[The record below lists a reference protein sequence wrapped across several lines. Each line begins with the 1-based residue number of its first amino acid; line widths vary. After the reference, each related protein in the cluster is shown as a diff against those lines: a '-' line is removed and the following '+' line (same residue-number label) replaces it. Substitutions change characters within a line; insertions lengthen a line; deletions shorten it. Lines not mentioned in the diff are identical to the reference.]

1 VLSDSLTKAGRL
13 VELQLA
19 FWKNPRRA
27 LTTAELAR
35 RVGVAPRTMRKYLT
49 ELSCSGRLPI
59 TREGRGWRL
68 AEHATL
74 EIAPVRF
81 LLEEAVAV
89 YLAARLLVQHA
100 DEPNPAV
107 AGAIAKLAVEVPKEM
122 REPLDLLAHRVRSSG
137 REAFATVFRT
147 LAYGWAL
154 RQVVRVRYSPRSRP
168 APYECD
174 LSTYLLEPAAIGS
187 ALYAVGHADPP
198 GALRVLKAERIVDAT
213 LTDRIFEAPAP
224 DDLLARL
231 DTAWGVWISDGE
243 PAEVELR
250 FDAEVAARVRETRW
264 HPTQSLSPLPGG
276 GLSMTLTVSST
287 TEIIPWILGWGP
299 LCEVIRPDDLRARV
313 AAELARA
320 SERYAAR

>member
-27 LTTAELAR
+27 LTTSELAR
-35 RVGVAPRTMRKYLT
+35 RVGVAPRTMRKYLV

-100 DEPNPAV
+100 DQPNPAV
-107 AGAIAKLAVEVPKEM
+107 AGAVAKLAVGVPKEM
-122 REPLDLLAHRVRSSG
+122 REPLDLLAQRVHSSG
-137 REAFATVFRT
+137 QEAFARIFRT

-154 RQVVRVRYSPRSRP
+154 RQVVHVRYSPRSRP

-198 GALRVLKAERIVDAT
+198 GALRVLKAERILDAK
-213 LTDRIFEAPAP
+213 LTDRSFEAPP
-224 DDLLARL
+224 PEGLLARL
-231 DTAWGVWISDGE
+231 ESAWGVWISEGE
-243 PAEVELR
+243 PVEVELR

-264 HPTQSLSPLPGG
+264 HPTQRLTRLSGG

-287 TEIIPWILGWGP
+287 TEILPWILGWGSH
-299 LCEVIRPDDLRARV
+299 CEVVRPDELRIEIADELRRS
-313 AAELARA
+313 AALYPRG
-320 SERYAAR
+320 